1 MRNLVYFLTS
11 IVLAVSVALASPA
24 QAKTFRFAYSADVA
38 SMDPYALNENF
49 SSSFHHNVYEP
60 LFRYNGEMELEPAL
74 AESYELVNPTTW
86 RFHLRNGVKFSNGN
100 GFDAEDVVF
109 SFSRGIAEGSD
120 MGGYLGN
127 IAEVKKIDKYTVD
140 IITKVA
146 DPILTNTI
154 APFYIMDKEWSE
166 ANDAAT
172 PVNLNKSVENYSTL
186 HSNGTGPFK
195 LLSREPGVKTV
206 LIHNDG
212 WWDWTNHKSN
222 VTRVVLTPIVA
233 AATRTAALIS
243 GELELMY
250 PAPIQDVGR
259 INSSGVA
266 TVLQGPELRTIF
278 LGMDQ
283 DRDEL
288 LYSNVKG
295 KNPLK
300 DMRVRKAFY
309 QSINIE
315 AIKEKIMRGAS
326 EPTALMVARGISG
339 FDASQNKRLPYDP
352 AAAKTLLAEAGYP
365 NGFDIQLDCPND
377 RYVNDE
383 QICQAIASMLAKVGV
398 KVNLLAQ
405 TKSKFF
411 AKMLKHDVS
420 LYLLGWVPDDLDSG
434 SVIAQL
440 MVKPEDGGL
449 DWNGGK
455 YGNQKILELSQQ
467 IKTEADQSK
476 RRTMISEVFR
486 ILQEDVGYLP
496 LHQQALSWG
505 VAKGVHV
512 VQRADNALHYWYINI
527 DE

>member
-1 MRNLVYFLTS
+1 MDFCLDSGVHFNFFSLCLFGGCGIDGS
-11 IVLAVSVALASPA
+11 IRAE
-24 QAKTFRFAYSADVA
+24 
-38 SMDPYALNENF
+38 ENF

-166 ANDAAT
+166 ANDAAA

-206 LIHNDG
+206 LVRNDG

-222 VTRVVLTPIVA
+222 VTRVILTPIVA

-250 PAPIQDVGR
+250 PAPVQDVGR

-295 KNPLK
+295 KNPL
-300 DMRVRKAFY
+300 
-309 QSINIE
+309 
-315 AIKEKIMRGAS
+315 
-326 EPTALMVARGISG
+326 
-339 FDASQNKRLPYDP
+339 NKRLPYDP

-505 VAKGVHV
+505 VANGVHV